1 MPNDR
6 TDSPV
11 ERAHFPWRLMTLHRN
26 FKWRTS
32 TQKCAH
38 TRAYILWSREP
49 HPDAQAAHSEP
60 DLAYYLVLMRA
71 LV

>member
-1 MPNDR
+1 MPNIP

-11 ERAHFPWRLMTLHRN
+11 ECAHFPWRLMTLHRN

-38 TRAYILWSREP
+38 TGAYILRSREP

-60 DLAYYLVLMRA
+60 DFAYYLVLMRA

>member
-32 TQKCAH
+32 TQKMCAH
-38 TRAYILWSREP
+38 ARVRFMVASHTRMHKRPTRNRTWPITSC
-49 HPDAQAAHSEP
+49 
-60 DLAYYLVLMRA
+60 
-71 LV
+71 